1 MTDINDVVTQSSS
14 GDISISVEL
23 QPSSSTMGISG
34 INEWRH
40 RLQVK
45 VTSPALKGAAN
56 QDLINLM
63 SDFFGLPN
71 SSVKLDS
78 GAKDRRKRILLSD
91 ISLKLVI
98 EKLEQYL
105 ANQYGSG
112 EGE

>member
-1 MTDINDVVTQSSS
+1 MIIMMDINDVVALASS
-14 GDISISVEL
+14 GEVSIVIEL
-23 QPSSSTMGISG
+23 QPSSSSTEISG
-34 INEWRH
+34 FNEWRK

-78 GAKDRRKRILLSD
+78 GAKNRRKRILLSD
-91 ISLKLVI
+91 ISLELVR
-98 EKLEQYL
+98 EKLDQYL
-105 ANQYGSG
+105 EN
-112 EGE
+112 

>member
-1 MTDINDVVTQSSS
+1 MIIMMDINDVVTLASS
-14 GDISISVEL
+14 GEVSIVIEL
-23 QPSSSTMGISG
+23 QPSSSSTEISG
-34 INEWRH
+34 INEWRK

-71 SSVKLDS
+71 SSVKIDS

-91 ISLKLVI
+91 ISLELVR
-98 EKLEQYL
+98 EKLDQYL
-105 ANQYGSG
+105 EN
-112 EGE
+112 

>member
-1 MTDINDVVTQSSS
+1 MIIMMDINDVVALASS
-14 GDISISVEL
+14 GEVSIVIEL
-23 QPSSSTMGISG
+23 QPSSSSTEISG
-34 INEWRH
+34 FNEWRK

-78 GAKDRRKRILLSD
+78 GAKDRRKRILLSG
-91 ISLKLVI
+91 ISLELVR
-98 EKLEQYL
+98 EKLDQYL
-105 ANQYGSG
+105 EN
-112 EGE
+112 

>member
-1 MTDINDVVTQSSS
+1 MIDINDVVTLAST
-14 GDISISVEL
+14 GAVSIVIEL
-23 QPSSSTMGISG
+23 QPSSSSTEISG
-34 INEWRH
+34 INEWRK

-91 ISLKLVI
+91 ISLELVR
-98 EKLEQYL
+98 EKLDQYL
-105 ANQYGSG
+105 EN
-112 EGE
+112 

>member
-1 MTDINDVVTQSSS
+1 MMDINDVVTLASS
-14 GDISISVEL
+14 GEVSIVIEL
-23 QPSSSTMGISG
+23 QPSSSSTEISG
-34 INEWRH
+34 INEWRK

-71 SSVKLDS
+71 SSVKIDS

-91 ISLKLVI
+91 ISLELVR
-98 EKLEQYL
+98 EKLDQYL
-105 ANQYGSG
+105 EN
-112 EGE
+112 

>member
-1 MTDINDVVTQSSS
+1 MMDINDVVTLASS
-14 GDISISVEL
+14 GEVSIVIEL
-23 QPSSSTMGISG
+23 QPSSSSTEISA
-34 INEWRH
+34 INEWRK

-71 SSVKLDS
+71 SSVKIDS

-91 ISLKLVI
+91 ISLELVR
-98 EKLEQYL
+98 EKLDQYL
-105 ANQYGSG
+105 GN
-112 EGE
+112 

>member
-1 MTDINDVVTQSSS
+1 VIIMMDINDVVALASS
-14 GDISISVEL
+14 GEVSIVIEL
-23 QPSSSTMGISG
+23 QPSSSSTEISG
-34 INEWRH
+34 FNEWRK

-78 GAKDRRKRILLSD
+78 GAKNRRKRILLSD
-91 ISLKLVI
+91 ISLELVR
-98 EKLEQYL
+98 EKLDQYL
-105 ANQYGSG
+105 EN
-112 EGE
+112 

>member
-1 MTDINDVVTQSSS
+1 MIIMLDINDVVTLASS
-14 GDISISVEL
+14 GEVSIAIEL
-23 QPSSSTMGISG
+23 QPSSSSTEISG
-34 INEWRH
+34 FNEWRK

-63 SDFFGLPN
+63 SDFFALPN

-91 ISLKLVI
+91 ISLELVR
-98 EKLEQYL
+98 EKLDQYL
-105 ANQYGSG
+105 EN
-112 EGE
+112 